1 MQVVISFKD
10 EFCIISSSG
19 WGRFR
24 PKQAV
29 NFLQKITYNMALE
42 SKIKNFQFGEME
54 AAIDKFIKITADA
67 N

>member
-1 MQVVISFKD
+1 
-10 EFCIISSSG
+10 
-19 WGRFR
+19 
-24 PKQAV
+24 
-29 NFLQKITYNMALE
+29 MALE